1 MSGRSSLDARK
12 FELDSGS
19 TQLLKTLKA
28 RTGFTHQ
35 YLCRLGLVLSF
46 AEEQPPNPAVYDRD
60 GTEFNR
66 YTLTGEWD
74 ALFIAYLREWLQ
86 GVDAGG
92 HDEADWFCAHINNGL
107 AIMARRVRTLADVA
121 ALVPAA

>member
-1 MSGRSSLDARK
+1 MQAKK

-35 YLCRLGLVLSF
+35 YLCRLAFVLSL
-46 AEEQPPNPAVYDRD
+46 AEAQAPDPNQYDHD

-74 ALFIAYLREWLQ
+74 ALFVAYLREWVV
-86 GVDAGG
+86 GVDATG
-92 HDEADWFCAHINNGL
+92 HDEAEWFCAHINRGL
-107 AIMARRVRTLADVA
+107 SLLARRVRALADVA
-121 ALVPAA
+121 ALVPAPAR